1 MKLPFPSEEWAKQL
15 QVELNKSQDYAEAAA
30 TWEGDFYFVV
40 DAGQGVAQEEVMYLD
55 LWHGKCREAGMVA
68 DRTMKTPEFVIA
80 APLSSWKQVIGRKVD
95 PIQALV
101 TRKLKLQGNMLKIM
115 KSVKAANEL
124 VRCTTFIPTQYPD
137 EV

>member
-1 MKLPFPSEEWAKQL
+1 MKLAFPSEAWAKQL
-15 QVELNKSQDYAEAAA
+15 QEELNKSQDYAEAAA
-30 TWEGDFYFVV
+30 TWEGDFYFIV
-40 DAGQGVAQEEVMYLD
+40 DAGQGVAEEAVMYLD
-55 LWHGKCREAGMVA
+55 LWHGKCREACMVA
-68 DRTMKTPEFVIA
+68 SKADKTPEFVIS
-80 APLSSWKQVIGRKVD
+80 APLAAWKQVIGRKID

-137 EV
+137 EA